1 MSAQSIRGHLEE
13 CSFMLRQ
20 SGIKDAELDARLL
33 LQHVIGCG
41 HGELISRYS
50 NELPATEAEVHLAL
64 VRRRAGG
71 EPVFRIIG
79 QREFHG
85 NLFQIGPD
93 VLDPRPE
100 TELLVDEIVADVDTN
115 AELHFADLGTGS
127 GAIGVSLLKLLPRS
141 NCTAIDISQAAL
153 EIASSNAIQND
164 VAIRFDAVQ
173 SDFFAA
179 LDEVFDFIVSN
190 PPYIRKSEM
199 GKLDVEVRLHDPLIA
214 LDGGTDGLDAY
225 RAIFSNADK
234 YLRTNGKIYVEIGA
248 DQLDSCAELA
258 ENLGWNVVRSKK
270 DYAGLPRILVFERA
284 ENQSRQQDVHNVR
297 RKSLE
302 SGIEPDSFMDVQG
315 QRL

>member
-13 CSFMLRQ
+13 SILMLRQ

-50 NELPATEAEVHLAL
+50 NKLHAVEAETHLAL
-64 VRRRAGG
+64 VQRRAGG
-71 EPVFRIIG
+71 EPVYRIIG

-85 NLFQIGPD
+85 NLFEIGPD

-100 TELLVDEIVADVDTN
+100 TELLVDEIVADVDAN

-127 GAIGVSLLKLLPRS
+127 GAIGISLLKLLPHS
-141 NCTAIDISQAAL
+141 SCVAIDISQAAL
-153 EIASSNAIQND
+153 AVASGNAAQND
-164 VAIRFDAVQ
+164 VAARFDAVH
-173 SDFFAA
+173 SDFFTA
-179 LDEVFDFIVSN
+179 LDDVFDFIVSN

-199 GKLDVEVRLHDPLIA
+199 GELDVEVRLHDPLIA

-225 RAIFSNADK
+225 RVIFSNAEK
-234 YLRTNGKIYVEIGA
+234 YLRAGGKIYVEIGV

-258 ENLGWNVVRSKK
+258 ETLGWYVVRTRK

-284 ENQSRQQDVHNVR
+284 ENQPGQQDVHNDR

-302 SGIEPDSFMDVQG
+302 SGIEPDSFMNVQG